1 MPHVA
6 WTKKGLFRIF
16 IEPFVSLYF
25 LSGKRFATT
34 RCKKYDISANKC
46 CHDGWVRNFFGPIS
60 ALYLK
65 RSKEYAAH
73 STEHFADFKV
83 RCKGAFI
90 VLLAHKICQFYGPK
104 WPILFMAR
112 WPVYKHSIFYNYHT
126 VHRQRSKQVQFSGCS
141 CSYTYTFSFKDQVYW
156 IVGAMQTK
164 HKESGNGESGIKSW
178 QSVSLKTMAMCFW
191 LVLHSLIQVP
201 WKSYCG

>member
-1 MPHVA
+1 MLLELKRIIPNFLLNHLC
-6 WTKKGLFRIF
+6 LFILFQVRG
-16 IEPFVSLYF
+16 F
-25 LSGKRFATT
+25 LLPTS

-73 STEHFADFKV
+73 STEYFADFKV

-112 WPVYKHSIFYNYHT
+112 WPVYKHSIFYNYHIHYT
-126 VHRQRSKQVQFSGCS
+126 DSAANKCSFLGVVVPILTHFPSRTRYIGSSGRCKQ
-141 CSYTYTFSFKDQVYW
+141 
-156 IVGAMQTK
+156 
-164 HKESGNGESGIKSW
+164 NIKN
-178 QSVSLKTMAMCFW
+178 
-191 LVLHSLIQVP
+191 LVMERVA
-201 WKSYCG
+201 